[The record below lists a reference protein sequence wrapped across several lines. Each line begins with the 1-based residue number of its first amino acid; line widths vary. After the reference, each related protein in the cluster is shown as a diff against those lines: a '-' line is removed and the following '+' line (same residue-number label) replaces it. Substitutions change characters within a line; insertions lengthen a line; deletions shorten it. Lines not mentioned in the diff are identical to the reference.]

1 MFGISYDTWQNT
13 CKMYTNLKSGEK
25 KAYLQWF
32 PFSQIRKSD
41 IDELCSEAFFDRF
54 VKTGAFVLFPSAMHR
69 SENFLQKSDGSFRDS
84 ALVSPFLYLIIQAI
98 GKEIANSYISS
109 RPDDIEVYY
118 AGNYEHMRPKY
129 KKDYDDFFK
138 SLNSKIEEYQYF
150 IKTDLTNFFANINID
165 TLVHR
170 IDAVCNSAEIRF
182 TQTQLQLYKEI
193 LAYAGNGR
201 FPLIENSI
209 ASSYLATVVYLD
221 EIDKQ
226 LHSFLSD
233 KIPDIVDFKMVRYVD
248 DLYILIKSDKPI
260 GYLHSAYNEIRNE
273 YSSILKKY
281 GLALN
286 ASKCCIKPTHEINIE
301 LKKSLYDEQFNGEKS
316 SIETQFAG
324 SLKAFLLD
332 LSLELLLD
340 SVDVEK
346 YNELIKTHFSHDDI
360 EFTPSEVF
368 NYFVYENQNELKSQD
383 VIDEVAG
390 LVEQDISFISL
401 DPKRLGVMIM
411 GAHNDRAIKNVLN
424 HLFRRHRLGKWNSYD
439 TTTAITYLIQSEF
452 RHIDLINVLETE
464 NPSLHRYYRFNCSG
478 SFMRHYKS
486 KKFNSYIDIIGQ
498 DWKTYYLY
506 FMYCIEHYRHN
517 NLQAY
522 AFFKNYFDRITA
534 HLAYVTGFDPSDKK
548 PNYKRFFKNQE
559 IKKVYAKIPQSSVI
573 IDRAHDLRNANP
585 LAHAS
590 AGLIEKNDSKQ
601 KLDECTKELRKLI
614 EDFRIANSL

>member
-1 MFGISYDTWQNT
+1 MFGISYDTWNDT
-13 CKMYTNLKSGEK
+13 CKMYTTLKSGEK

-32 PFSQIRKSD
+32 PFSKLHKND
-41 IDELCSEAFFDRF
+41 IDELCSKDFFDRF
-54 VKTGAFVLFPSAMHR
+54 VQTGAFVIFSSAMHR

-98 GKEIANSYISS
+98 GKEISNSYIST

-129 KKDYDDFFK
+129 KTDYDNFFK
-138 SLNSKIEEYQYF
+138 SLNSKIEDYQYF
-150 IKTDLTNFFANINID
+150 IKTDLTNFFSNINID
-165 TLVHR
+165 TLIHT
-170 IDAVCNSAEIRF
+170 IDAVCNSSTVRF
-182 TQTQLQLYKEI
+182 TQTQLQLYKE
-193 LAYAGNGR
+193 LLSYAGCGR

-221 EIDKQ
+221 EIDRQ
-226 LHSFLSD
+226 LHAFLSE
-233 KIPDIVDFKMVRYVD
+233 KLSDIVGFKMVRYVD
-248 DLYILIKSDKPI
+248 DLYILIKSEKPI

-273 YSSILKKY
+273 YSSVLKRY

-286 ASKCCIKPTHEINIE
+286 AKKCCIKPTHEINIE
-301 LKKSLYDEQFNGEKS
+301 LKKSMYDEQFNGEKS
-316 SIETQFAG
+316 SIETLFAG

-368 NYFVYENQNELKSQD
+368 NYFIYENQKELKSQE

-411 GAHNDRAIKNVLN
+411 GAHNDRAIKSVLN

-452 RHIDLINVLETE
+452 CHLDLIKAIEIE
-464 NPSLHRYYRFNCSG
+464 SPSLYRYYRFNCNG
-478 SFMRHYKS
+478 SFMRHYKN
-486 KKFNSYIDIIGQ
+486 KKYGSYIDIIGS

-517 NLQAY
+517 NMQAY
-522 AFFKNYFDRITA
+522 AFFKNYFDRMTA
-534 HLAYVTGFDPSDKK
+534 HLAFVTGFDPSDRK
-548 PNYKRFFKNQE
+548 PNYKRFYKDKE
-559 IKKVYAKIPQSSVI
+559 IKKVYAKIPQCDVI
-573 IDRAHDLRNANP
+573 IEKAHDLRNANP
-585 LAHAS
+585 LSHAS
-590 AGLIEKNDSKQ
+590 AGLIDKNDSKQ
-601 KLDECTKELRKLI
+601 ELEKSINDLRKMI
-614 EDFRIANSL
+614 EDFRIASNI